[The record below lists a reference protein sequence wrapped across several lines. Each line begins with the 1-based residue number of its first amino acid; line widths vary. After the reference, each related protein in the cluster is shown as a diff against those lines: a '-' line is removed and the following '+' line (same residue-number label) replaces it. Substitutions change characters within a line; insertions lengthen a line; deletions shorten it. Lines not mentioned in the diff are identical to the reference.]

1 MTGTRQGS
9 RGRDFGSPPARQ
21 RGIAML
27 VAILL
32 VALGTIIAAAVAY
45 ESAMT
50 ARRSTAT
57 LSFDEALLVSEGAEA
72 LAAYGLKTV
81 MQMSKPGA
89 KDRKSVV

>member
-1 MTGTRQGS
+1 
-9 RGRDFGSPPARQ
+9 
-21 RGIAML
+21 ML

-81 MQMSKPGA
+81 MQMSKPGRQRRHRA
-89 KDRKSVV
+89 TSMRRNSGHSLWAPWRWSLG